1 MILLAQNADSNAA
14 LLTFAV
20 YTAVVLALAVLS
32 SRVQVGKDF
41 LNEYFLGSRNL
52 GMWAF
57 ALTFA
62 ATSASGG
69 SFTGFPS
76 LVYTHGWSLALW
88 IGSYM
93 FVPLIMMAM
102 LGKRLNQVARRAGAI
117 TIPDVMTA
125 RFDSRAVGTLATV
138 LIIFFMT
145 FNLVAQFKAGAIML
159 STLLDEVPI
168 YQSTVQSVANVLR
181 PFNWL
186 ASINP
191 GYLLCLSFFSM
202 AVVLY
207 TSYGGFRAVVWTDVL
222 QGVVMLIGVIL
233 LFILTLSQVGGLTKA
248 TQDLAQM
255 VPPVPCTLRVDAN
268 QPIELGDWLI
278 MDSGSRGAPRVFRAA
293 QRSEDSQLDA
303 IEIVSPHEIARL
315 VARWEA
321 QIDELPR
328 AIAVER
334 TQPYAYGSGEQGVY
348 VTCPGPHKS
357 DVAGFLPLGIAISF
371 FFYWTF
377 SGAGQPSNMV
387 RLMAFDSTTTLRRAT
402 ITVAMYFSLIYF
414 PLVVIFCCGR
424 VLLPGMEVESDRIM
438 PALAEHVT
446 RNAGTPWLAGLLVA
460 APFAAVMS
468 SVDSFLLMI
477 SSAIVRDVYQR
488 DINPRA
494 SERQMKRMTY
504 SVTACV
510 GVAAFLG
517 AVNPPEYLQSIIVF
531 TGGGL
536 SGSFLIPIALAL
548 YWPRF
553 NRDGA
558 IAAMLAG
565 FLTHTAS
572 YSIGYW
578 KFAEFRAYK
587 IAGLDPFIPQLII
600 SLMAAIIVC
609 RYTAPPRREVQLRY
623 FAKLT
628 LPLDRSD
635 RKPPG

>member
-1 MILLAQNADSNAA
+1 MTLFAQAGDSNAA
-14 LLTFAV
+14 LMTFFV
-20 YTAVVLALAVLS
+20 YTAIVMALAVMS
-32 SRVQVGKDF
+32 SRVQVGRDF

-93 FVPLIMMAM
+93 FVPLIMMVL

-125 RFDSRAVGTLATV
+125 RFDSRLVGTLATL

-168 YQSTVQSVANVLR
+168 YVAIVSR
-181 PFNWL
+181 F
-186 ASINP
+186 ASLLSGMPLLSGVAP
-191 GYLLCLSFFSM
+191 GYLLCLFFFSL
-202 AVVLY
+202 AVVAY

-222 QGVVMLIGVIL
+222 QGIVMVVGVVV
-233 LFILTLSQVGGLTKA
+233 LFCLTLWQVGGLQAA
-248 TQDLAQM
+248 TEDLAKM
-255 VPPVPCTLRVDAN
+255 VPPRICTVQVSSDE
-268 QPIELGDWLI
+268 PVELGAWLQ
-278 MDSGSRGAPRVFRAA
+278 MPSADAGVGRVFRAA
-293 QRSEDSQLDA
+293 QRSDSGLVEA
-303 IEIVSPHEIARL
+303 IEIRSPHEVLRIANDPNIALADQAL
-315 VARWEA
+315 VFS
-321 QIDELPR
+321 
-328 AIAVER
+328 VESA
-334 TQPYAYGSGEQGVY
+334 TPYAYGDGEQGVY
-348 VTCPGPHKS
+348 VTCPGPNRT
-357 DVAGFLPLGIAISF
+357 DAAGFLPLGIAISF

-387 RLMAFDSTTTLRRAT
+387 RLMSFDRSATLRRAT
-402 ITVAMYFSLIYF
+402 VTVAIYFSLIYF
-414 PLVVIFCCGR
+414 PLVIIFCCGR

-438 PALAEHVT
+438 PALAEQVT
-446 RNAGTPWLAGLLVA
+446 RTAGMPWLAGLLVA

-488 DINPRA
+488 DISPNA
-494 SERQMKRMTY
+494 SEKEMKRLTY
-504 SVTACV
+504 AVTALV
-510 GVAAFLG
+510 GVVAFAG
-517 AVNPPEYLQSIIVF
+517 AVNPPDYLQAIIVF

-536 SGSFLIPIALAL
+536 SGSFFVPVALSL

-553 NRDGA
+553 NRNGA

-565 FLTHTAS
+565 FVTHVAS
-572 YSIGYW
+572 YSIG
-578 KFAEFRAYK
+578 FLMFNEFRPMK
-587 IAGLDPFIPQLII
+587 IAGFDPFIPQLIV
-600 SLMAAIIVC
+600 SLLAGVIAC
-609 RYTAPPRREVQLRY
+609 RLSPAPRETLTRRF
-623 FAKLT
+623 FA
-628 LPLDRSD
+628 
-635 RKPPG
+635 G